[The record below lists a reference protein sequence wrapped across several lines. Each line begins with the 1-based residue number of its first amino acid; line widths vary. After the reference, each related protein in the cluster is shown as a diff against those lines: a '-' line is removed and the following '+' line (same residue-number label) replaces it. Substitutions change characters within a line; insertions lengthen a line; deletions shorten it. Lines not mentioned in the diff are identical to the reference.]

1 MKHLCIVSSLI
12 LMLGSATAS
21 AAPVLSFGELG
32 QDYLYTAYEGDSLEI
47 PVWVSG
53 LDPENLGALD
63 VTFSFYEPVTDLVS
77 IDFTL
82 DSVGTFIYDSL
93 DSYGEVNLS
102 AVSLDWDL
110 SGQPS
115 AFQIASLTFSAVS
128 AGLGGMSF
136 TDILLVDDFGF
147 PLALGDSF
155 AADINILSVPV
166 IPPPTP
172 VPAPPVAVLMLFSLL
187 LLPLR
192 KRLFKS

>member
-1 MKHLCIVSSLI
+1 MKHLNIISSLF
-12 LMLGSATAS
+12 LLLGTATAS
-21 AAPVLSFGELG
+21 AAPVLSFGELE
-32 QDYLYTAYEGDSLEI
+32 QDYLYTAYEGDNLEI

-53 LDPENLGALD
+53 LDPENLGGLD
-63 VTFSFYEPVTDLVS
+63 ITFSFDEPVTDLVS
-77 IDFTL
+77 VDFTL
-82 DSVGTFIYDSL
+82 NSVGSFIYESMDSF
-93 DSYGEVNLS
+93 GEVNLS

-115 AFQIASLTFSAVS
+115 AFQIASLTFSAVN
-128 AGLGGMSF
+128 AGMGGMAF

-166 IPPPTP
+166 TPPTP
-172 VPAPPVAVLMLFSLL
+172 VPTPPAAGLLLFSML

-192 KRLFKS
+192 KRLFK